1 MVSPYGR
8 LEITGPS
15 GTGGTTVV
23 KDELYRTMSHDSFCR
38 IMALQELMVEGV
50 LPITLTLN
58 MFVDLEQEEGEQL
71 MPLVMNLPGMQDE
84 NLPGLQD
91 DM

>member
-8 LEITGPS
+8 VEISGPS

-50 LPITLTLN
+50 LPITLTMN
-58 MFVDLEQEEGEQL
+58 MFVDLEQDECEKL
-71 MPLVMNLPGMQDE
+71 MPLVMTLPGFQD
-84 NLPGLQD
+84 G
-91 DM
+91 M

>member
-1 MVSPYGR
+1 M
-8 LEITGPS
+8 EISGPS
-15 GTGGTTVV
+15 ATGGTTVV
-23 KDELYRTMSHDSFCR
+23 KNELYRTMSHDSFCR

-58 MFVDLEQEEGEQL
+58 MFNDLEQEEGEKL
-71 MPLVMNLPGMQDE
+71 MPLVMNLSGF
-84 NLPGLQD
+84 QD